1 VRGRDESRPY
11 IILDDFSPRLKA
23 NILDY
28 PRRKTGVMKRE
39 SAEETKQRARAIAAR
54 LARAYPDLRV
64 PLAHRNNFELLVAV
78 ILSAQCTDEM
88 VNRVTPELFR
98 LFPAPNAMARAP
110 LAQIEKSIRRVGL
123 FHAKALALKKC
134 AGQLVEQHAGEVPAT
149 MEELTRLVGVGRKT
163 ANVILG
169 HAFGIPGIIVV
180 RQAHHSEGTRTV
192 DTHCKRVSR
201 RLGLTRREDPNKI
214 EQDLMKLLPPE
225 EWTGFSH
232 RLILHG
238 RRICHAR
245 KPNCQICVL
254 NDLCPSAFLDSFKIL
269 QDRIEEP

>member
-1 VRGRDESRPY
+1 M
-11 IILDDFSPRLKA
+11 
-23 NILDY
+23 
-28 PRRKTGVMKRE
+28 RKEPV
-39 SAEETKQRARAIAAR
+39 EEKKQRARALAAR
-54 LARAYPDLRV
+54 LVKAYSELRV
-64 PLAHRNNFELLVAV
+64 PLVHRNNFELLVAV

-98 LFPAPNAMARAP
+98 RYPTPDAMARAP

-123 FHAKALALKKC
+123 FHAKALALKQC
-134 AGQLVEQHAGEVPAT
+134 ARQLIEYHAGEVPAT
-149 MEELTRLVGVGRKT
+149 MEELTRLAGVGRKT

-169 HAFGIPGIIVV
+169 HAFGIPGIIV
-180 RQAHHSEGTRTV
+180 

-201 RLGLTRREDPNKI
+201 RLGLTNQEDPNKI

-245 KPNCQICVL
+245 KPDCKNCVV
-254 NDLCPSAFLDSFKIL
+254 NDLCPSAEL
-269 QDRIEEP
+269 